1 MIQSCGTAAL
11 EKEKL
16 RQELSVLLRE
26 GACTDEDCE
35 GTAGEYSV
43 FFTWNT
49 LWERNGLYD

>member
-1 MIQSCGTAAL
+1 M
-11 EKEKL
+11 